1 MDRLHCAICNRKM
14 LTGERTKVYSMG
26 GMKSG
31 VGKIFVEATVGPEC
45 LDKAVPEVYRLL
57 TRELEDA
64 VYTFKNE
71 ETN

>member
-1 MDRLHCAICNRKM
+1 MDKFHCAICERKI
-14 LTGERTKVYSMG
+14 LTGERTEVYSMG

-45 LDKAVPEVYRLL
+45 LDKAIPEVYTLL
-57 TRELEDA
+57 TRELEAA
-64 VYTFKNE
+64 VYSFENE